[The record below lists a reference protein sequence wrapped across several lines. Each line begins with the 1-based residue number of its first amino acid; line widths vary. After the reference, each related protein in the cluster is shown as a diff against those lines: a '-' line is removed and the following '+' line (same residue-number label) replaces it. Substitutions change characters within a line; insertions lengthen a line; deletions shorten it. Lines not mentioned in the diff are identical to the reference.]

1 MVVLGVDVT
10 KEELLIVTK
19 EDLLKIAEKANVEA
33 ESTPAANV
41 IRIPDNASQFAG
53 FAMMSNVMGYDL
65 SWGQNGQLLVR
76 RRK

>member
-10 KEELLIVTK
+10 KEALL
-19 EDLLKIAEKANVEA
+19 EIAARAIVEA
-33 ESTPAANV
+33 KDTPAANV
-41 IRIPDNASQFAG
+41 IRISDSASQFAG
-53 FAMMSNVMGYDL
+53 FVRMSHIMGYDL